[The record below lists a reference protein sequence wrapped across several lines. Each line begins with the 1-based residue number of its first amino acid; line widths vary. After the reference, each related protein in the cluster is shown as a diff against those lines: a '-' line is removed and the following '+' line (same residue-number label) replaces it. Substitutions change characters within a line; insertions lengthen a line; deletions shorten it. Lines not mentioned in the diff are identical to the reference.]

1 MGKSLKILSSY
12 KTTIALLFVYA
23 LSLAIATF
31 IERVFSTSVAK
42 TVIYYSPILF
52 IVYFLLI
59 ANFVCTTLKHRL
71 LQRKK
76 YGFMIVHTSLL
87 IILAGAFVSHVSGK
101 EGSIHIREGETL
113 SCMIEETGNGNR
125 MHELPFRIKLDE
137 FKVMRYPGS
146 SSPSSFESS
155 VTIYT
160 ANEHYSK
167 KISMNNVLDIKG
179 YRLFQASYDEDEKG
193 STLIVNKDV
202 AGRNIT
208 YTGYTLLIIGFI
220 LAVFGKHTR
229 FDSLKK
235 HLRKL
240 EKGAAFSLLAVLLIF
255 CPYPVYAGSGIKPQ
269 VDMGH
274 ASLFGSLPMQSID
287 GRIEPVNTFS
297 SEILR
302 KLHKSQQ
309 INGLSSDQFL
319 LSLICLPE
327 MWMHIPVIALNNKD
341 IIFQHDLTKGYCAY
355 TEFFDTNGN
364 YKLAND
370 LNKAYQKSPSQR
382 TSFDKDLIKLDEQVN
397 ILHQL
402 INGQLINIFPKE
414 NDPNHKWY
422 APGDELLSFPK
433 EDSLF
438 IVNTMR
444 EYTGSVRDAIKNGNW
459 EISTNILKRILNYQE
474 EKSSD
479 LEIST
484 LKIRAE
490 LLYNKLGIFS
500 SCKKA
505 YLISGAILL
514 ILSFVVSVRSRKW
527 LKWIEYLLTTFICI
541 TLLYHLCGIG
551 MRWYIAEYAPW
562 SNSYETMVYVAF
574 ITVLAGLFFIRQSK
588 IPFALATLFGGVIL
602 FVAGLNWMNPQ
613 ISPLVPVLKSPWL
626 MIHVAVI
633 VAAYGFFGI
642 GFLLGLTN
650 LIFLRM
656 NKSTGKSIYN
666 LHIRRLSVINEMCLW
681 IGLVLMTTGTF
692 IGAIW
697 ANESWGRYWGWDPKE
712 TWALITIIIYTIVTH
727 LHLIKKWNT
736 VYRFNLLSVF
746 AFFCVLMTYF
756 GVNYLLSGMH
766 SYA

>member
-1 MGKSLKILSSY
+1 M
-12 KTTIALLFVYA
+12 LFAYA

-31 IERVFSTSVAK
+31 IERIFSTSVAK

-76 YGFMIVHTSLL
+76 YGFIVVHTSLL
-87 IILAGAFVSHVSGK
+87 VILVGAFVSHVSGK

-113 SCMIEETGNGNR
+113 FYMIEETGNGNR
-125 MHELPFRIKLDE
+125 MHELPFRIQLDE

-155 VTIYT
+155 VSIYT
-160 ANEHYSK
+160 DNKHYSK
-167 KISMNNVLDIKG
+167 KISMNNVLDVKG

-208 YTGYTLLIIGFI
+208 YTGYTLLIVGFI
-220 LAVFGKHTR
+220 LAVFGRHTR

-235 HLRKL
+235 RLRKL
-240 EKGAAFSLLAVLLIF
+240 EKGVTFTLLVISLLF
-255 CPYPVYAGSGIKPQ
+255 CSYPVYADPDIKFQ
-269 VDMGH
+269 MDMEH
-274 ASLFGSLPMQSID
+274 ASLFGSLPMQSMD

-302 KLHKSQQ
+302 KLHKSQR
-309 INGLSSDQFL
+309 INGLNSDQFL

-327 MWMHIPVIALNNKD
+327 MWMHIPVIVLDNKD

-355 TEFFDTNGN
+355 NEFFDINGN
-364 YKLAND
+364 YKLAGD

-402 INGQLINIFPKE
+402 INGKLINIFPKE

-422 APGDELLSFPK
+422 APGDELLSFPEK
-433 EDSLF
+433 ESLF
-438 IVNTMR
+438 IVSTMR
-444 EYTGSVRDAIKNGNW
+444 EYTGSVRNAIKNGNW
-459 EISTNILKRILNYQE
+459 EIPTNILNRILNYQE
-474 EKSSD
+474 EKSSG
-479 LEIST
+479 LEINP

-500 SCKKA
+500 TCKKA

-527 LKWIEYLLTTFICI
+527 LKRIEYLLTTFICI
-541 TLLYHLCGIG
+541 VLLYHLCGIG
-551 MRWYIAEYAPW
+551 MRWYIAGYAPW

-574 ITVLAGLFFIRQSK
+574 ITVLAGLFFIRQSN

-650 LIFLRM
+650 LTFLRL
-656 NKSTGKSIYN
+656 NKSKGNSVYN
-666 LHIRRLSVINEMCLW
+666 LHISRLSIINEMCLW

-712 TWALITIIIYTIVTH
+712 TWALITIVIYTIVTH

-736 VYRFNLLSVF
+736 VYRFNLLSVC